1 MELRL
6 DRLLADLRECQEG
19 ILAAIDADPLL
30 LKRTSGDLVLAN
42 ASQALYTPQAQHQL
56 YAKGIVYRRNP
67 YRLVSLP
74 LIKIYNAS
82 ERDVTVADLT
92 AIATEPDVRLRF
104 LRKLDG
110 SLIQVFRA
118 DGRVWFT
125 TRGMLEGARWRF
137 GDEMDDPVP
146 EFDYLATARQL
157 ARKGSPAVLDDAAL
171 LEGRTLIFELIHPEA
186 RIVTNYGDRADL
198 TLLACFDH
206 RRYCYL
212 GYDELQALAQAHG
225 LPVVEALSPAGAG
238 LAEQIDSLLAS
249 LAGTDEE
256 GSVVCF
262 ERHGEVIYRVK
273 VKSPEYLQLMRL
285 MAFCTYERTVE
296 LLDAHPELTTWEG
309 LRELL
314 QEQGR
319 ERVPE
324 EVLVYY
330 RQHWGRFQAYLAGLE
345 RLRQWAEQTRTAI
358 DERIGGQAGREPAV
372 YRKAF
377 AAEAVKLP
385 MRSLVFAALDGRLDL
400 PRLRQTVSNERELGE
415 ALEAVGL
422 TAAAPAQTE
431 QQGAS
436 LG

>member
-6 DRLLADLRECQEG
+6 DRLLAGLRECPEG

-30 LKRTSGDLVLAN
+30 LKRTSGSLVLAN
-42 ASQALYTPQAQHQL
+42 ASQALYTPQAAHQL
-56 YAKGIVYRRNP
+56 YAKGIVYRRDP

-74 LIKIYNAS
+74 LIKIYNIG
-82 ERDVTVADLT
+82 ERDVTVADL
-92 AIATEPDVRLRF
+92 AALATEPSVRLRF

-125 TRGMLEGARWRF
+125 TRGMIEGARWRQ
-137 GDEMDDPVP
+137 GDEVDSDQVP
-146 EFDYLATARQL
+146 EFDYLAEARQMS
-157 ARKGSPAVLDDAAL
+157 RTVCPAVLDDAHL
-171 LEGRTLIFELIHPEA
+171 LEGRTLLFELIHPGS
-186 RIVTNYGDRADL
+186 RKVTNYGERADL
-198 TLLACFDH
+198 TLLACFDQH
-206 RRYCYL
+206 RLRYL
-212 GYDELQALAQAHG
+212 GYDELTELARAHA
-225 LPVVEALSPAGAG
+225 LPVVDALSPAGAG

-262 ERHGEVIYRVK
+262 ERGDEVIYRAK

-285 MAFCTYERTVE
+285 MAFCTYERTVD
-296 LLDAHPELTTWEG
+296 LIDAHAHVRTWDD
-309 LRELL
+309 LRAVL

-324 EVLVYY
+324 EVLGYY
-330 RQHWGRFQAYLAGLE
+330 RQHWERFVAYLADLE
-345 RLRQWAEQTRTAI
+345 RLRLWGEQACKTV
-358 DERIGGQAGREPAV
+358 DQRIGGRAGREPGA

-385 MRSLVFAALDGRLDL
+385 LSSLVFAALDGRLDL
-400 PRLRQTVSNERELGE
+400 PRLRKIFRNEREARE
-415 ALEAVGL
+415 ALAAV
-422 TAAAPAQTE
+422 E
-431 QQGAS
+431 
-436 LG
+436 